1 MMVTRSTQL
10 TLAGTANRSLQ
21 TAMTELARL
30 QDQASSQRAITR
42 PSDDPRATAEAL
54 SVRSEQRAVAQFQRN
69 ADNAQGWLT
78 TVDRALGSATS
89 VLQRARDLAVQGAN
103 DGALSP
109 AAREGL
115 AAEFEGLRDD
125 LLTQANTAYLGRS
138 VFAGDSAA
146 GLAVDAA
153 YDFTGTG
160 TAPVTR
166 RVDEGRSVRV
176 DADGASIFG
185 QGAAST
191 FALLDAIAADLRAG
205 IPIRD
210 RIDEVDARL
219 TGVVTAHAEIG
230 SRQTQLDRTV
240 ATLASREVA
249 IETQRS
255 AVEDV
260 DLAKVILDL
269 TVQSTVYQS
278 ALAVTARVLPPTLME
293 FLR

>member
-1 MMVTRSTQL
+1 MIVTRSTQL
-10 TLAGTANRSLQ
+10 TLAGTANRTLQ
-21 TAMTELARL
+21 AAMNELSRL
-30 QDQASSQRAITR
+30 QDQASSQRAITK
-42 PSDDPRATAEAL
+42 PSDDPRATSEAL
-54 SVRSEQRAVAQFQRN
+54 TVRSEQRAIAQFERN
-69 ADNAQGWLT
+69 ASNAQGWLT
-78 TVDRALGSATS
+78 SIDSALGSATA
-89 VLQRARDLAVQGAN
+89 VLQRARDLSVQGAN
-103 DGALSP
+103 DGAMS
-109 AAREGL
+109 ATAREGL

-146 GLAVDAA
+146 GLAVDGT
-153 YDFTGTG
+153 YTFTGTG
-160 TAPVTR
+160 TAPVAR
-166 RVDEGRSVRV
+166 RVDEGRSMRV
-176 DADGASIFG
+176 DADGASVFG
-185 QGAAST
+185 QGASST

-205 IPIRD
+205 IPIRN

-219 TGVVTAHAEIG
+219 TSVVTAHAEIG

-240 ATLASREVA
+240 DSLAGRSVA
-249 IETQRS
+249 IERQRS

-278 ALAVTARVLPPTLME
+278 ALAVTARVLPPTLLE